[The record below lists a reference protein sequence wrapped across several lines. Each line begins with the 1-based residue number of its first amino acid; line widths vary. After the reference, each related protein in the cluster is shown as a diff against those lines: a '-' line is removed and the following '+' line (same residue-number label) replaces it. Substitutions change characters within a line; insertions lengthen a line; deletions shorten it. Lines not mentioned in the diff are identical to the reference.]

1 MNTAKWTSELTAIS
15 DTFRAE
21 FSHLSSDDLNWK
33 PAVDRWSIGQNLQ
46 HLIAVNESYYPIIEN
61 IRAGT
66 YKVPWPGRIGFMHR
80 FFGKFI
86 LKGSGPDRRRKIK
99 TFPIWQPGKS
109 ELPGDILQH
118 FFRHQEE
125 LARSMAS
132 CSDLLEQET
141 LISSP
146 ANRNIVYSLATAFDI
161 MIAHERRHREQARE
175 VRAQMNART

>member
-1 MNTAKWTSELTAIS
+1 MDTAKWTSELTAIS

-21 FSHLSSDDLNWK
+21 FSHLDSDELNWK
-33 PAVDRWSIGQNLQ
+33 PAADRWSIGQNLQ
-46 HLIAVNESYYPIIEN
+46 HLIAVNESYYPIIEQV
-61 IRAGT
+61 RAGA

-109 ELPGDILQH
+109 ELPGGILQQ
-118 FFRHQEE
+118 FFRHQEG
-125 LARSMAS
+125 LALWMAS
-132 CSDLLEQET
+132 CSDLLDQET

-161 MIAHERRHREQARE
+161 IIAHERRHLEQSCE
-175 VRAQMNART
+175 VLVQRHAGI